1 MPTETLVLLAMIVGA
16 PAVSLDIRADYLEA
30 PLTRDSWDA
39 RYFEAAVPRPYEVN
53 LAPAQWIWMP
63 SKRTLSNTFIL
74 FRKELDLPS
83 DKPVRAR
90 GWVTADSRYRLT
102 VNGTRVQWGPAP
114 FDPRYQSA
122 DPFDIAP
129 LLTAGKNVIGVEVLH
144 YGLGDGT
151 WPAGKPG
158 MIFHVEIEFENGTK
172 QTVVSDDTWQAL
184 LDRAHAP
191 GQHKRWYL
199 RALQEEFDARL
210 HPVGWDTPDFEPGT
224 EWLAAMPITCAPDK
238 PAACSNYESNDL
250 IDRIQPENGS
260 LRTRQIP
267 LTREI
272 MVPAKG
278 LADSGR
284 VHWRRDPRDWFDMRI
299 PDAFEIIKEPVTE
312 ALPDGSGYLL
322 PATLDSEGVYA
333 TFEFT
338 EQLVGWPR
346 FAIEA
351 PEGAI
356 VEMMVQESHAE
367 DGPAWL
373 DTHFFAWTRF
383 ICREGINHFEP
394 FDYESFRWVQLHVRN
409 ASRPVRILKM
419 EARRRLY
426 DWPNPVRVQCADAVL
441 QRLFDATTNTL
452 NNSAIDVV
460 VDGMG
465 RERQQYSGD
474 CGPQLFAIRYG
485 FGDTLLPAR
494 FLRTFSEGLTP
505 DGYFLDCWPAFDRLA
520 RGMQKQVQAAYW
532 GPILDHGVGFVFDCW
547 NHYLE
552 TGDREA
558 VAEAYPRLVRFAA
571 YLESVRGEDG
581 LLPVENLGIPTVWI
595 DHNAYKKTAHKSC
608 AFNLYAAA
616 MFRHALA
623 PLAIAFEQ
631 DDRARAFEVLGDS
644 ILEATR
650 ARYWDS
656 GRGLFMANRPWME
669 EEKEVRLCDRSL
681 ATSILFNQCPD
692 GNMSAALEA
701 LASCPSEMGLSYP
714 ANAYWRYWA
723 LAKGARM
730 DVVLDDF
737 RKRWATMGSVLL
749 NNTLQEDWTARPDST
764 AEWSHCPVCPLY
776 LLYMDIMGIRATSP
790 GFATCDV
797 RPQLA
802 DMGDLEA
809 TAHTVRGAFTFKA
822 VRKEPY
828 YDVMLTVPKGCQAT
842 LVLPEEIPCELV
854 PAEGASKPRL
864 KRYHLQD
871 GTENRFMAL

>member
-1 MPTETLVLLAMIVGA
+1 MPTETLLLLAMILGA
-16 PAVSLDIRADYLEA
+16 PSSIQVVRPEYLDA
-30 PLTRDSWDA
+30 PLTQDRWDA
-39 RYFEAAVPRPYEVN
+39 RYFDAAVPRPFEIN
-53 LAPAQWIWMP
+53 LAPARWIWMP

-74 FRKELDLPS
+74 FRKKLDLPS
-83 DKPVRAR
+83 GTPVRAR
-90 GWVTADSRYRLT
+90 GWITADSRYRLT

-114 FDPRYQSA
+114 YDPRFQST
-122 DPFDIAP
+122 DPFDMAP
-129 LLTAGKNVIGVEVLH
+129 LLQAGENVIGVEVLH

-158 MIFHVEIEFENGTK
+158 MIFHAVLEFEDGTK
-172 QTVVSDDTWQAL
+172 QAVVSDTTWQAY

-210 HPVGWDTPDFEPGT
+210 HPVGWDTPGFASGP
-224 EWLAAMPITCAPDK
+224 EWLDAMPITCPPDK
-238 PAACSNYESNDL
+238 PAACGNYESNDL
-250 IDRIQPENGS
+250 IDRIQEENGS

-267 LTREI
+267 LTREV

-284 VHWRRDPRDWFDMRI
+284 ILWHRDPRDWFDMRI
-299 PDAFEIIKEPVTE
+299 PGSFDLVNEPVVE
-312 ALPDGSGYLL
+312 NLPDGSGYLL
-322 PATLDSEGVYA
+322 PATPEGEGVYA

-338 EQLVGWPR
+338 EQIVGWPC
-346 FAIEA
+346 FAVDA

-356 VEMMVQESHAE
+356 VEMMVQESHAD
-367 DGPAWL
+367 DGPAWM

-383 ICREGINHFEP
+383 ICREGMNHFEP
-394 FDYESFRWVQLHVRN
+394 FDYESFRWVQVHVRN

-426 DWPNPVRVQCADAVL
+426 DWPNPVQVQCADAAL
-441 QRLFDATTNTL
+441 QRLFNATVNTL
-452 NNSAIDVV
+452 HNSAIDVV

-474 CGPQLFAIRYG
+474 CGPQLFALRYG

-520 RGMQKQVQAAYW
+520 RVMQKQVQAAYW
-532 GPILDHGVGFVFDCW
+532 GPILDHGVGFVFDNW

-552 TGDREA
+552 TGDLDA

-571 YLESVRGEDG
+571 YLESIRGEYG

-595 DHNAYKKTAHKSC
+595 DHDAYKKPAHKSC

-623 PLAIAFEQ
+623 PLSVAFGQ
-631 DDRARAFEVLGDS
+631 NDRARAYEAFGDS
-644 ILEATR
+644 LLEAAR
-650 ARYWDS
+650 ARYWD
-656 GRGLFMANRPWME
+656 GERGLFVANLPWTE
-669 EEKEVRLCDRSL
+669 EEKGLRLCDRSL
-681 ATSILFNQCPD
+681 ATSILFDQCPD
-692 GNMSAALEA
+692 GTTAAALEA
-701 LASCPSEMGLSYP
+701 LASCPPEMGLSYP

-723 LAKGARM
+723 LAKGGRIGT
-730 DVVLDDF
+730 VLEDF
-737 RKRWATMGSVLL
+737 RTRWATMDSVLL
-749 NNTLQEDWTARPDST
+749 NNTLQENWTARPDST

-776 LLYMDIMGIRATSP
+776 ILYMDILGIRATSP
-790 GFATCDV
+790 GFSACDV

-802 DMGDLEA
+802 DIGDLEA
-809 TAHTVRGAFTFKA
+809 TAHTVRGPFAFKA
-822 VRKEPY
+822 LRKEAY
-828 YDVMLTVPKGCQAT
+828 YEVVLTVPLGCNAT
-842 LVLPEEIPCELV
+842 LVLPEQVPCELI
-854 PAEGASKPRL
+854 PAEGTILPGV
-864 KRYHLQD
+864 KRYHLKN
-871 GTENRFMAL
+871 GTENKFMAL

>member
-1 MPTETLVLLAMIVGA
+1 
-16 PAVSLDIRADYLEA
+16 
-30 PLTRDSWDA
+30 
-39 RYFEAAVPRPYEVN
+39 
-53 LAPAQWIWMP
+53 
-63 SKRTLSNTFIL
+63 
-74 FRKELDLPS
+74 
-83 DKPVRAR
+83 
-90 GWVTADSRYRLT
+90 
-102 VNGTRVQWGPAP
+102 
-114 FDPRYQSA
+114 
-122 DPFDIAP
+122 
-129 LLTAGKNVIGVEVLH
+129 
-144 YGLGDGT
+144 
-151 WPAGKPG
+151 
-158 MIFHVEIEFENGTK
+158 
-172 QTVVSDDTWQAL
+172 
-184 LDRAHAP
+184 
-191 GQHKRWYL
+191 
-199 RALQEEFDARL
+199 
-210 HPVGWDTPDFEPGT
+210 
-224 EWLAAMPITCAPDK
+224 
-238 PAACSNYESNDL
+238 
-250 IDRIQPENGS
+250 
-260 LRTRQIP
+260 
-267 LTREI
+267 
-272 MVPAKG
+272 
-278 LADSGR
+278 
-284 VHWRRDPRDWFDMRI
+284 
-299 PDAFEIIKEPVTE
+299 
-312 ALPDGSGYLL
+312 
-322 PATLDSEGVYA
+322 
-333 TFEFT
+333 
-338 EQLVGWPR
+338 
-346 FAIEA
+346 
-351 PEGAI
+351 
-356 VEMMVQESHAE
+356 
-367 DGPAWL
+367 
-373 DTHFFAWTRF
+373 
-383 ICREGINHFEP
+383 
-394 FDYESFRWVQLHVRN
+394 
-409 ASRPVRILKM
+409 
-419 EARRRLY
+419 
-426 DWPNPVRVQCADAVL
+426 
-441 QRLFDATTNTL
+441 
-452 NNSAIDVV
+452 
-460 VDGMG
+460 
-465 RERQQYSGD
+465 
-474 CGPQLFAIRYG
+474 
-485 FGDTLLPAR
+485 
-494 FLRTFSEGLTP
+494 LTP

-520 RGMQKQVQAAYW
+520 RVMQKQVQAAYW